1 MWWESVRESKMS
13 ENEHGKKWDRC
24 MADATIKLGAGL
36 GLGIVFSVFFF
47 KRRTWPIT
55 LASGMGL
62 GMAYSNC
69 QNDFKSPYILHGK
82 FVKVEPGKRKCRSG
96 VTAQD

>member
-1 MWWESVRESKMS
+1 MLEAFCRP
-13 ENEHGKKWDRC
+13 RC
-24 MADATIKLGAGL
+24 DLQKSGDAWAQDTRLHTNPKITCTRKGAGL

-82 FVKVEPGKRKCRSG
+82 FVKDP
-96 VTAQD
+96 